1 MKNDQYFNL
10 EVNMFSSDDLMA
22 MMFEM
27 NSAEAVGIYVLL
39 LLHLRTKDEYEGSCK
54 PVVLKGFAH
63 RHNLKL
69 ELVERVLRN
78 YNLFVIDEERQMFR
92 SPYMDR
98 VMKALENRRKID
110 SERGKKGG
118 RPRKDKSAETLA
130 SKEQKPNEKQK
141 SIEEESKEEKNKGIT
156 TVEYNSSNTR
166 AEKSAAVDDV
176 ILETTVDAT
185 DGMTDASDGMTDST
199 DGMTNATDESTE
211 DRAVGDLL
219 QFIPQFTV
227 VPPTSHSDSPHV
239 LSQLIPRLTGVHP
252 TPRSGMESAYSLPL
266 KLNTF
271 APQFISGK
279 DASGANSPNTEE
291 PEPLMEA
298 YAAP

>member
-110 SERGKKGG
+110 SERGKKEG
-118 RPRKDKSAETLA
+118 T
-130 SKEQKPNEKQK
+130 
-141 SIEEESKEEKNKGIT
+141 
-156 TVEYNSSNTR
+156 
-166 AEKSAAVDDV
+166 
-176 ILETTVDAT
+176 
-185 DGMTDASDGMTDST
+185 
-199 DGMTNATDESTE
+199 
-211 DRAVGDLL
+211 
-219 QFIPQFTV
+219 
-227 VPPTSHSDSPHV
+227 
-239 LSQLIPRLTGVHP
+239 
-252 TPRSGMESAYSLPL
+252 
-266 KLNTF
+266 
-271 APQFISGK
+271 
-279 DASGANSPNTEE
+279 
-291 PEPLMEA
+291 
-298 YAAP
+298 

>member
-1 MKNDQYFNL
+1 MKNDQYFKV

-118 RPRKDKSAETLA
+118 RPRKDKSAETPA

-141 SIEEESKEEKNKGIT
+141 SIEEESKEEKSKGIT

-185 DGMTDASDGMTDST
+185 EVTTDAT
-199 DGMTNATDESTE
+199 
-211 DRAVGDLL
+211 
-219 QFIPQFTV
+219 IPQFTV

-252 TPRSGMESAYSLPL
+252 TPRSGMEPAYSLPL

-279 DASGANSPNTEE
+279 VASGANSPNTEE

>member
-22 MMFEM
+22 MMFEI

-118 RPRKDKSAETLA
+118 RPRKEKSAETPA

-141 SIEEESKEEKNKGIT
+141 SIEEESKEEENKEEENKGIT

-166 AEKSAAVDDV
+166 AEKSVAVDDV

-185 DGMTDASDGMTDST
+185 DGMTDST

-227 VPPTSHSDSPHV
+227 VQSTSHSVSPHA
-239 LSQLIPRLTGVHP
+239 SPQLIPRLTEAHP
-252 TPRSGMESAYSLPL
+252 TPRSGMEPAYSLPL
-266 KLNTF
+266 KQNTF
-271 APQFISGK
+271 APQLISGK

>member
-1 MKNDQYFNL
+1 MKNDQYFKV
-10 EVNMFSSDDLMA
+10 EVNMFDDDDVMIMRDELGGMEALGVYIA
-22 MMFEM
+22 M
-27 NSAEAVGIYVLL
+27 
-39 LLHLRTKDEYEGSCK
+39 LLHLRLQDDYESSCK
-54 PVVLKGFAH
+54 PAMLKILAH
-63 RHNLKL
+63 RFKTNVEML
-69 ELVERVLRN
+69 ERMLRD

-98 VMKALENRRKID
+98 VMKALEDRRKSD
-110 SERGKKGG
+110 DEREKKKG
-118 RPRKDKSAETLA
+118 RPRKEKSAETPA

-185 DGMTDASDGMTDST
+185 EVTTDAT
-199 DGMTNATDESTE
+199 
-211 DRAVGDLL
+211 
-219 QFIPQFTV
+219 IPQFTV
-227 VPPTSHSDSPHV
+227 VPPTSHSVSPHA
-239 LSQLIPRLTGVHP
+239 SPQLIPRFTPTHP
-252 TPRSGMESAYSLPL
+252 TPRSGMEPAYSLPL
-266 KLNTF
+266 KQNTF

>member
-118 RPRKDKSAETLA
+118 RPRKDKSAETPA

-141 SIEEESKEEKNKGIT
+141 SIEEESKEEKSKGIT

-185 DGMTDASDGMTDST
+185 DGMTDST

-252 TPRSGMESAYSLPL
+252 TPRSGMEPAYSLPL
-266 KLNTF
+266 KQNTF

>member
-1 MKNDQYFNL
+1 MKNDQYFKV
-10 EVNMFSSDDLMA
+10 EVNMLNDDDVMIMMDELGGLEALGVYIAMLM
-22 MMFEM
+22 
-27 NSAEAVGIYVLL
+27 
-39 LLHLRTKDEYEGSCK
+39 HLRVQDDYESSCK
-54 PVVLKGFAH
+54 PSLLKILAH
-63 RHNLKL
+63 RFKTNVEML
-69 ELVERVLRN
+69 ERMLRD
-78 YNLFVIDEERQMFR
+78 YNLFVIDEELQKFS

-185 DGMTDASDGMTDST
+185 EVTTDATDGMTDST

-252 TPRSGMESAYSLPL
+252 TPRSGMEPAYSLPL

-298 YAAP
+298 YVAP